1 MKRFG
6 IIGAGRFGMALA
18 ESLAA
23 NGAEV
28 ILLDRDRETVQS
40 LAQTPIKAVQGDA
53 SNPRTLRDAGLQ
65 NCEAVVI
72 AIGDHMEGSVLAT
85 VNCKE
90 LGIPTVVA
98 KASTDLHGKVLERV
112 GADVVVYPN
121 RDRALRLARSL
132 LSRTPIDLFEIADGY
147 SVAEVAAPKALLGK
161 TLIESG
167 VRQKFGVTVLALR
180 RQASDP
186 RAPRNTLIA
195 NGTEVIEEKDILV
208 VFGPDASLDELRDA

>member
-28 ILLDRDRETVQS
+28 ILLDRDRDTVQA
-40 LAQTPIKAVQGDA
+40 LAQTPIKAIQGDA
-53 SNPRTLRDAGLQ
+53 SNPRTLRDAGFQ

-147 SVAEVAAPKALLGK
+147 SVAEVAAPKVLLGK

-167 VRQKFGVTVLALR
+167 VRQKFGVTVLAIR
-180 RQASDP
+180 RHASDP
-186 RAPRNTLIA
+186 RSPRNTLIA

>member
-18 ESLAA
+18 ESLSAS
-23 NGAEV
+23 GAEV
-28 ILLDRDRETVQS
+28 ILLDRDREIVQS
-40 LAQTPIKAVQGDA
+40 LAQSSIKAMQGDA
-53 SNPRTLRDAGLQ
+53 TNPRTLRDAGFQ
-65 NCEAVVI
+65 QCEAVIV
-72 AIGDHMEGSVLAT
+72 AIGDAMEGSVLAT

-98 KASTDLHGKVLERV
+98 KAATDLHGKVLERV

-132 LSRTPIDLFEIADGY
+132 MNRTPIDLYEIADGY
-147 SVAEVAAPKALLGK
+147 SVAEIAAPKGLVGK
-161 TLIESG
+161 TLIEGG
-167 VRQKFGVTVLALR
+167 VRQRFGVTVLAIR
-180 RQASDP
+180 RQADDP

-195 NGTEVIEEKDILV
+195 NGTEVIEESDILV
-208 VFGPDASLDELRDA
+208 VFGPDGSLDSLREE